1 VAWGER
7 NISLLN
13 RTLHTLKERKKMTC
27 RQSDFSGLQG
37 VIFKV
42 TGWFQKAI
50 EIPKASSSAEFS
62 QVNLQGFMHFL
73 L

>member
-1 VAWGER
+1 
-7 NISLLN
+7 
-13 RTLHTLKERKKMTC
+13 MTR